1 MSDLTH
7 THFIPYGRQDI
18 SEADVEA
25 VVEVLRSDLITQGL
39 AVPQFEQAVVDY
51 CGAHHGVA
59 TSSATA
65 ALHVACAALDLG
77 PGDWLWTSPN
87 TFVASANA
95 ARYCGAS
102 VDFVDI
108 DSRTYNMSVEALAEK
123 LAVAEHEGKLPKI
136 VMPVHFGGQSCD
148 MAAIHRLSERYGFCI
163 IEDASHAIGGRYQD
177 KPVGNCRYS
186 HVAVF
191 SFHPVK
197 IITTGEGGMAV
208 TNDAELAG
216 RMSRLRSHG
225 ITRDPAL
232 MVGDP
237 DGPWDYQQI
246 ELGSHYRMTDIQAA
260 LGLSQMQRLDE
271 FVTNRRAIAAHYDEE
286 LAFLPVTTPHQRSDQ
301 RSAYHLYPIQVGD
314 ATTRREVF
322 QSLRDAGIGVNVH
335 YIPVHTQ
342 PDYEQFGF
350 GWGDYPEAEAF
361 YRRAISLPMFP
372 RLSGGEQQH
381 VIAEIGRVL
390 E

>member
-1 MSDLTH
+1 M
-7 THFIPYGRQDI
+7 IPYGRQDI
-18 SEADVEA
+18 TEADIEA
-25 VVEVLRSDLITQGL
+25 VVTVLRSDLITQGPV
-39 AVPQFEQAVVDY
+39 VPQFEQAVADY
-51 CGAHHGVA
+51 CGAGYGVA

-95 ARYCGAS
+95 ARYCGAR

-108 DSRTYNMSVEALAEK
+108 DPRTYNMSADALAEK
-123 LAVAEHEGKLPKI
+123 LAVAESAGRLPKV
-136 VMPVHFGGQSCD
+136 VMPVHFAGQSCD
-148 MAAIHRLSERYGFCI
+148 MAAIHALSERYGFRI

-177 KPVGNCRYS
+177 EPVGNCRYS
-186 HVAVF
+186 DVAVF

-208 TNDAELAG
+208 TNNAELAG
-216 RMSRLRSHG
+216 RMGRLRSHG

-232 MVGDP
+232 MAGDP

-246 ELGSHYRMTDIQAA
+246 ELGFHYRMTDIQAA

-271 FVTNRRAIAAHYDEE
+271 FVTKRRAVAAHYDEH
-286 LAFLPVTTPHQRSDQ
+286 LASLPVTTPHQHPEQ
-301 RSAYHLYPIQVGD
+301 QSAYHLYPIQVRD
-314 ATTRREVF
+314 AATRREMF
-322 QSLRDAGIGVNVH
+322 QALRDTSIGVNVH

-342 PDYEQFGF
+342 PDYQQFGF

-361 YRRAISLPMFP
+361 YRRVITLPIFP
-372 RLSGGEQQH
+372 RLSDDEQQR
-381 VIAEIGRVL
+381 VIAEIGRAVQ
-390 E
+390 